1 MCICTYVIDVIC
13 IFIFS
18 KMNIYEM
25 CAIFLHKWFLQY
37 HNNANIIPIL
47 ETFSTFTIQ
56 EKAVKNVLDM

>member
-1 MCICTYVIDVIC
+1 M
-13 IFIFS
+13 
-18 KMNIYEM
+18 
-25 CAIFLHKWFLQY
+25 HKWFLQY